1 MNFVDIKNA
10 RYNDKNYIFFVFYEI
25 HPLFYLRPY
34 NLRWR
39 EVATRVSLCKFRFK
53 LLKVSLKLYYFK
65 LHFELYALSVDC
77 HNVHYWGN
85 EKLLFA
91 SHSTC
96 WWVYIPPHFIFSS
109 YDQVFRTYAVLK
121 SESACVHYAVTV
133 FPSSLKIAIRSIGPY
148 HVLFRCLQDGV

>member
-1 MNFVDIKNA
+1 MHGTTIKIIYSLYFMKYIHFSTCDHTTYDEEKLRPEFPCVNFVS
-10 RYNDKNYIFFVFYEI
+10 NYY
-25 HPLFYLRPY
+25 
-34 NLRWR
+34 
-39 EVATRVSLCKFRFK
+39 
-53 LLKVSLKLYYFK
+53 KVSLKLYYFK

-96 WWVYIPPHFIFSS
+96 WWVYIPPHFVFSS